1 MAKEI
6 KTIGVLTSGGDAP
19 GMNAAIRAVVRT
31 ALNKGLKVKGIQKGY
46 NGLLNDEII
55 DMDKRSVADIIQR
68 GGTVLYTARC
78 MEFMTEEGQKR
89 GAEVCRKH
97 GIDGIVVIGGDG
109 SFRGAQKL
117 AAQGI
122 NTIGLPGTIDLD
134 IACTDYTIG
143 FDTAVNTAMEAIDK
157 IRDTSTSHE
166 RCSIIEVMGRNAG
179 YIALWCGI
187 ANGAEDILLP
197 ERYDNDEQALINHII
212 EGRKKGKKHHLIIN
226 AEGIGHSTGMARRIE
241 AATGIETR
249 ATILGYMQR
258 GGSPTC
264 KDRMYASIMGAYAV
278 DLLAEG
284 KSNRLVAYKDGKFVD
299 YDIDEA
305 LAMTKDIND
314 YEFNISAL
322 LLSNAWQKGNLIM
335 ITSTSSS
342 QVKHVISLLS
352 KARERKKN
360 KEYVVEGV
368 RMVSEVPADLLVK
381 IYMSERFH
389 SNNPEYVHELVKKQG
404 ISSDSIEIVADNVFD
419 RMSQT
424 QTPQGIM
431 AVVRMKDSSISDMLT
446 DNPLLILVENLQ
458 DPGNLGTILRM
469 GEGAGVTGVVMSSNT
484 VDIYNPKTI
493 RSTMGSIFRVPFV
506 YVQDFSD
513 AVSQC
518 QNAGI
523 KVYAAHLD
531 GKNTY
536 LGEDY
541 REGTAF
547 LIGNEGNGLTDDI
560 TKQADTLIRIP
571 MQGEVESLNAAIACT
586 ILTYEAVRQRSV

>member
-1 MAKEI
+1 MK
-6 KTIGVLTSGGDAP
+6 KS
-19 GMNAAIRAVVRT
+19 
-31 ALNKGLKVKGIQKGY
+31 KGIVSLVLIAALL
-46 NGLLNDEII
+46 GLLGFTCWQGFGSSHTGSARNINLGLDLAGGVSITYQAKDKNPSAEDMKDTIYKLQKRVEQYSTEASVYQEGDDRINIEIPGVS
-55 DMDKRSVADIIQR
+55 DANKVLEELGKPGSLVFQDAD
-68 GGTVLYTARC
+68 GNTVL
-78 MEFMTEEGQKR
+78 EG
-89 GAEVCRKH
+89 
-97 GIDGIVVIGGDG
+97 
-109 SFRGAQKL
+109 
-117 AAQGI
+117 
-122 NTIGLPGTIDLD
+122 
-134 IACTDYTIG
+134 TD
-143 FDTAVNTAMEAIDK
+143 VK
-157 IRDTSTSHE
+157 
-166 RCSIIEVMGRNAG
+166 
-179 YIALWCGI
+179 
-187 ANGAEDILLP
+187 
-197 ERYDNDEQALINHII
+197 
-212 EGRKKGKKHHLIIN
+212 N
-226 AEGIGHSTGMARRIE
+226 AEAQTQENST
-241 AATGIETR
+241 T
-249 ATILGYMQR
+249 
-258 GGSPTC
+258 
-264 KDRMYASIMGAYAV
+264 
-278 DLLAEG
+278 
-284 KSNRLVAYKDGKFVD
+284 
-299 YDIDEA
+299 
-305 LAMTKDIND
+305 
-314 YEFNISAL
+314 
-322 LLSNAWQKGNLIM
+322 
-335 ITSTSSS
+335 
-342 QVKHVISLLS
+342 
-352 KARERKKN
+352 KN

-469 GEGAGVTGVVMSSNT
+469 GEGAGVTGVIMSSNT

-547 LIGNEGNGLTDDI
+547 LIGNEGNGLTEDI